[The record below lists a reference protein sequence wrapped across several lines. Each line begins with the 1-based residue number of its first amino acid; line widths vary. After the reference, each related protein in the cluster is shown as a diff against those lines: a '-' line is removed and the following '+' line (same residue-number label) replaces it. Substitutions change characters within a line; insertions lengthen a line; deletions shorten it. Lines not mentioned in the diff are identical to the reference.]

1 MKHTVGL
8 MRESS
13 LPSNGY
19 ELYFDEKPGMVRIRF
34 FENLGPAEPRED
46 EEPSDSIRVKYY
58 DTWEYDIQGIDG
70 YVRDNLDWLLERA
83 KEEERQALELE
94 VKARRNKML
103 VLADYE
109 VNKAVDAGDKVAIER
124 ARQYR
129 QDLRD
134 VPDQAGFPYDVDWPE
149 L

>member
-1 MKHTVGL
+1 MKHIVGL
-8 MRESS
+8 MRESA
-13 LPSNGY
+13 LPENGY

-34 FENLGPAEPRED
+34 FENLGPAELRED
-46 EEPSDSIRVKYY
+46 EEPSDSIRFRLY
-58 DTWEYDIQGIDG
+58 DTWEYDIEGIES
-70 YVRDNLDWLLERA
+70 YVMTNAAWLLERA
-83 KEEERQALELE
+83 KTEERQALALE
-94 VKARRNKML
+94 IKGRRNKML

-109 VNKAVDAGDKVAIER
+109 VNKAVDAGDKVAIEM

>member
-1 MKHTVGL
+1 MKHIVGL
-8 MRESS
+8 MRESA
-13 LPSNGY
+13 LPENGY

-46 EEPSDSIRVKYY
+46 EEPSDSIRFRLY
-58 DTWEYDIQGIDG
+58 DTWEYDIEGIES
-70 YVRDNLDWLLERA
+70 YVMTNAAWLLERA
-83 KEEERQALELE
+83 KTEERQALALE
-94 VKARRNKML
+94 IKGRRNKML

>member
-1 MKHTVGL
+1 MKHIVGL
-8 MRESS
+8 MRESA
-13 LPSNGY
+13 LPENGY

-34 FENLGPAEPRED
+34 FENLGPAELRED
-46 EEPSDSIRVKYY
+46 EEPSDSIRFRLY
-58 DTWEYDIQGIDG
+58 DTWEYDIEGIES
-70 YVRDNLDWLLERA
+70 YVMTNAAWLLERA
-83 KEEERQALELE
+83 KTEERQALALE
-94 VKARRNKML
+94 IKGRRNKML

>member
-1 MKHTVGL
+1 
-8 MRESS
+8 MRQNA
-13 LPSNGY
+13 LPDEGY

-46 EEPSDSIRVKYY
+46 EEPSDSIRFRYY
-58 DTWEYDIQGIDG
+58 DTLEYDIQGIDG

-83 KEEERQALELE
+83 KEEERQALTLEIKAIRSEL
-94 VKARRNKML
+94 L
-103 VLADYE
+103 LLADYK
-109 VNKAVDAGDKVAIER
+109 VNTAEDAGDQIATSL

-129 QDLRD
+129 QALRD
-134 VPDQAGFPYDVDWPE
+134 ITDQDGFPYDVDWPE

>member
-8 MRESS
+8 MRESA
-13 LPSNGY
+13 LPENGY

-34 FENLGPAEPRED
+34 FENLGPAELRED
-46 EEPSDSIRVKYY
+46 EEPSDSIRFRLY
-58 DTWEYDIQGIDG
+58 DTWEYDIEGIES
-70 YVRDNLDWLLERA
+70 YVMTNAAWLLERA
-83 KEEERQALELE
+83 KTEERQALALE
-94 VKARRNKML
+94 IKGRRNKML

-109 VNKAVDAGDKVAIER
+109 VNKAVDAGDKVAIEM

>member
-13 LPSNGY
+13 LPSNEY

-34 FENLGPAEPRED
+34 FENLGPAELRED
-46 EEPSDSIRVKYY
+46 EEPSDSIRFRLY
-58 DTWEYDIQGIDG
+58 DTWEYDIEGIES
-70 YVRDNLDWLLERA
+70 YVMTNAAWLLERA
-83 KEEERQALELE
+83 KTEERQALALE
-94 VKARRNKML
+94 IKGRRNKML

-129 QDLRD
+129 QYLRD